1 MRILVVVAIVALLV
15 GCATDSAFSGYCT
28 VYEIVGGKAEPL
40 GLVRIPSQLESEL
53 RLQLPAGARST
64 YICWYASGENLI
76 AGGRRNPGGGNSG
89 YVFNKIG
96 GSWVLN
102 STDPILLSLSSVIE

>member
-102 STDPILLSLSSVIE
+102 STGPILLSLPSVIE